1 MEPFT
6 GLDVQPDVASS
17 LGRLA
22 SGPLRAVTL
31 SNGSADVAERLL
43 TRAGLRDHVDLV
55 LSVGDADA
63 WKPSRSAYEYGLSGC
78 GVAASRAALVAVHPW
93 DVDGGRR
100 AGMRGVWVSR
110 DDGPWPSS
118 FPGAG
123 PGGRRLR

>member
-63 WKPSRSAYEYGLSGC
+63 
-78 GVAASRAALVAVHPW
+78 
-93 DVDGGRR
+93 
-100 AGMRGVWVSR
+100 
-110 DDGPWPSS
+110 
-118 FPGAG
+118 
-123 PGGRRLR
+123 